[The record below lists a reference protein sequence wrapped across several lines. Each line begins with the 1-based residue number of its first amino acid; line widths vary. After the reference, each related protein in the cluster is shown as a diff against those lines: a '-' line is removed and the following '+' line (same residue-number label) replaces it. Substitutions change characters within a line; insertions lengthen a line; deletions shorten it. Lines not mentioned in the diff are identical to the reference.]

1 MQGFLEIF
9 RAGGVSYDL
18 SHHAMHALG
27 SRAFGFSQEMFDP
40 APGSD
45 DEEVSSEMLEM
56 MSAQFP
62 LLVEMLSEVAH
73 DDPDSTIGWCDDQTE
88 FEFALD
94 ILLEGL
100 EARRQLM

>member
-1 MQGFLEIF
+1 
-9 RAGGVSYDL
+9 
-18 SHHAMHALG
+18 
-27 SRAFGFSQEMFDP
+27 
-40 APGSD
+40 
-45 DEEVSSEMLEM
+45 M